1 MSRAPTFSEKV
12 TLELRHDRG
21 GVSHAWGI
29 RGRRPGSVG
38 RKVCGRGRE
47 RGDCGWSTA
56 VRGGELWEVSQRGRQ
71 RLVHHTSAPTFSR
84 RWSQRMAALYV
95 PWSPGQ
101 PQLLMKQ

>member
-1 MSRAPTFSEKV
+1 MARAPTFSEKV

-38 RKVCGRGRE
+38 RKICGRGRE

-56 VRGGELWEVSQRGRQ
+56 VREGGVMGGEPTGPTPVRPASLVGGARGWQ
-71 RLVHHTSAPTFSR
+71 PCMCHGPLGNPRL
-84 RWSQRMAALYV
+84 
-95 PWSPGQ
+95 
-101 PQLLMKQ
+101 